1 MGKKFIEECS
11 SAFKGILMPRRL
23 STVSILSRNAM
34 SDSLSRKMQPTAD
47 KVKERQFA
55 YSFN

>member
-1 MGKKFIEECS
+1 MGKKYIEECS

-47 KVKERQFA
+47 KV
-55 YSFN
+55 